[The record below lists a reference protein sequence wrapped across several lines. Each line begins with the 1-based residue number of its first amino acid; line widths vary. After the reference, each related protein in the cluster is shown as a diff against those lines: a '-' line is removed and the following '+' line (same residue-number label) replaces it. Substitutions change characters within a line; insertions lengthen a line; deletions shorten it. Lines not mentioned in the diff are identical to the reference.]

1 MGREP
6 TTHVVT
12 MSANSMADLFQQDPE
27 IQETY
32 TSFLNG
38 VKDIRTIENRAIYV
52 DLAVFG
58 N

>member
-27 IQETY
+27 VQETY
-32 TSFLNG
+32 ASFLND
-38 VKDIRTIENRAIYV
+38 VKDLRTIENRAIYV

>member
-1 MGREP
+1 MGKEP

-27 IQETY
+27 MQGTY
-32 TSFLNG
+32 ASFLNS
-38 VKDIRTIENRAIYV
+38 VKDIRNIENRAIYV

>member
-12 MSANSMADLFQQDPE
+12 ISANSMADLFQLDPE

-32 TSFLNG
+32 ASFLNG